1 MNWVYENNV
10 KIRNNNMVY
19 FKRKLLSVMNKVDLL
34 TVWSFIYLSLFEMY
48 ITFITKRRYI
58 PFKFMYFS
66 KLNLLSDRS

>member
-1 MNWVYENNV
+1 
-10 KIRNNNMVY
+10 MVY
-19 FKRKLLSVMNKVDLL
+19 FKGKLLSVMNKVDLL